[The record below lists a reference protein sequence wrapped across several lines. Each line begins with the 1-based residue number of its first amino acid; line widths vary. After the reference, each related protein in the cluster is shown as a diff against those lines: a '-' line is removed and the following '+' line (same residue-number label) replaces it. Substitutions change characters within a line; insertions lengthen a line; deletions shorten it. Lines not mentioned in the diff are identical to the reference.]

1 MSVLDDAVFW
11 TSFVTI
17 VTGFL
22 GVSIRLL
29 LKSKCKKFSCFC
41 ISAER
46 DTEMEEKI
54 EERELELSQI
64 YKNKSNDNIIV

>member
-1 MSVLDDAVFW
+1 MSIIDDAVFW
-11 TSFVTI
+11 SGFVTI

-22 GVSIRLL
+22 GLSIKLI

-54 EERELELSQI
+54 EERELELSNL
-64 YKNKSNDNIIV
+64 YKNKSIDNII

>member
-1 MSVLDDAVFW
+1 MSIIDDAVFW
-11 TSFVTI
+11 SGFVTI

-22 GVSIRLL
+22 GLSIKLI

-54 EERELELSQI
+54 EERELELSNI
-64 YKNKSNDNIIV
+64 YKNKSIDNII